1 MSYCRWS
8 SMNWRCDVYV
18 YADVGGGWTT
28 HVAGRRRLVPPIPD
42 MPLMHFPSLG
52 GQWLREERRM
62 SYPSRW
68 HAVAAWLIFGFAAF
82 WHNRVH
88 MASLRLIPLRPIG
101 KAHDGESF
109 NDDTPTACAERLE
122 QLRAVGYVVPQEAI
136 DALRSEVVED
146 YETPNAEVT
155 GAAGLPD
162 GSG

>member
-28 HVAGRRRLVPPIPD
+28 HVAGRRRIVSPLPD
-42 MPLMHFPSLG
+42 LPLMRLPNFG
-52 GQWLREERRM
+52 GHWNRETRRM
-62 SYPSRW
+62 EYPSRW
-68 HAVAAWLIFGFAAF
+68 HALGARIVFGFSAF

-88 MASLRLIPLRPIG
+88 LASLRLIPLRPIG

-109 NDDTPTACAERLE
+109 NDATPTECADRLE
-122 QLRAVGYVVPQEAI
+122 QLRSAGYIVPQYAI
-136 DALRSEVVED
+136 DALRDEVLED

-155 GAAGLPD
+155 GA
-162 GSG
+162 